1 MLFDK
6 LDLRHKKP
14 VRFITGTRVQRG
26 VLIYDVIKGAESEA
40 AGAVVDYEAR
50 GLHEIFNMPSKPD
63 MGVYSFLMKFFS
75 MVSALAI
82 FSRTND
88 REDINA
94 VEAGVWRGISEGYE
108 ELLSEHD
115 QAVIAEEVF
124 YADRKK
130 PQFPQTTSIFSD
142 VFYAERLD
150 CITEDDYFDQLAPAM
165 EFVLKSIYLELSD
178 YLDGVTII
186 SNEDSG
192 GIVHIGDQR
201 VNTKLK

>member
-1 MLFDK
+1 MIFDK
-6 LDLRHKKP
+6 LDLRHKKA
-14 VRFITGTRVQRG
+14 VRFITGTKVQRG
-26 VLIYDVIKGAESEA
+26 VLIYDVIKGAEREA
-40 AGAVVDYEAR
+40 EGSVVDYNAR

-63 MGVYSFLMKFFS
+63 MGVYAFLIKFFS
-75 MVSALAI
+75 MVTALAV

-130 PQFPQTTSIFSD
+130 PEFPKTTSIFSD

-150 CITEDDYFDQLAPAM
+150 CITEDDYFEQLAPAM
-165 EFVLKSIYLELSD
+165 EYVLKNVYQELND
-178 YLDGVTII
+178 YLDGVNIV
-186 SNEDSG
+186 SNEDVG
-192 GIVHIGDQR
+192 VVRIGDQR
-201 VNTKLK
+201 INTKLK

>member
-1 MLFDK
+1 MIFDK

-14 VRFITGTRVQRG
+14 VRFLTGTKVQRG

-40 AGAVVDYEAR
+40 AGSVADYEAR

-63 MGVYSFLMKFFS
+63 MKVYAFLIKFFS
-75 MVSALAI
+75 MVTALAV
-82 FSRTND
+82 FSRTNS

-108 ELLSEHD
+108 EVLSEHD

-130 PQFPQTTSIFSD
+130 PRFPKTTSIFSD
-142 VFYAERLD
+142 IFYAERLD

-165 EFVLKSIYLELSD
+165 EFVLKSVYEELND
-178 YLDGVTII
+178 YLDGVNII
-186 SNEDSG
+186 SNEEVGVVEIG
-192 GIVHIGDQR
+192 GKR
-201 VNTKLK
+201 VKTKLK

>member
-1 MLFDK
+1 MIFDK

-14 VRFITGTRVQRG
+14 VRFLTGTKVQRG
-26 VLIYDVIKGAESEA
+26 VLIYDVIKGAENEA
-40 AGAVVDYEAR
+40 RGSVADYEAR

-63 MGVYSFLMKFFS
+63 MDVYAFLMKFFS
-75 MVSALAI
+75 MVTALSV

-94 VEAGVWRGISEGYE
+94 VESGVWKGISEGYE

-130 PQFPQTTSIFSD
+130 PQFPKTTSIFSD

-165 EFVLKSIYLELSD
+165 EFVLKSIYQELND
-178 YLDGVTII
+178 YLDGVVIV
-186 SNEDSG
+186 SNQDNGVVEIG
-192 GIVHIGDQR
+192 GKKVK
-201 VNTKLK
+201 TKLK